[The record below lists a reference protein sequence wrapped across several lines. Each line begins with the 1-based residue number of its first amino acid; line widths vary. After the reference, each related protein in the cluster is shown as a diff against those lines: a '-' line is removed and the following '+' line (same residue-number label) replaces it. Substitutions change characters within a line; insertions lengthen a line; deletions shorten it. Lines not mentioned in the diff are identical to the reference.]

1 MARFLQDFWAI
12 HENLSL
18 QKFFFLQFAKINAG
32 KTFRAKIETVFIL
45 KKNIFLDKIIN
56 AN

>member
-1 MARFLQDFWAI
+1 MARFSQDFWAI
-12 HENLSL
+12 HANLSL
-18 QKFFFLQFAKINAG
+18 QKTFILQFAKINAG
-32 KTFRAKIETVFIL
+32 KTFRSKIETVFIL